1 VAVGCEKLLWDVGCE
16 KLLWD
21 VSCEKDEN
29 NLAETAVN
37 KLL

>member
-1 VAVGCEKLLWDVGCE
+1 VAVGCE

-29 NLAETAVN
+29 SLAETAVN